1 MKSACK
7 LENAGSHGSIFASN
21 PLQRSNT
28 AHGDT
33 MGIWEKI
40 KDILFGCKVA
50 TTEQIKVAVQ
60 IALDNIDADKDGYVS
75 VGEFIKYVRAVLNYG
90 TKRI

>member
-1 MKSACK
+1 MVRFLHPILCNVPIPH
-7 LENAGSHGSIFASN
+7 LVI
-21 PLQRSNT
+21 
-28 AHGDT
+28 T

-90 TKRI
+90 TK

>member
-7 LENAGSHGSIFASN
+7 LEYAGFHGSIFASN
-21 PLQRSNT
+21 PLRRSNT

-33 MGIWEKI
+33 MGIWAKI
-40 KDILFGCKVA
+40 TDFLFGCKLA
-50 TTEQIKVAVQ
+50 TTEQVKVAVD
-60 IALDNIDADKDGYVS
+60 IALDNIDIDKDGYVS

-90 TKRI
+90 TK